1 MARVVVR
8 VARQAL
14 LVALFATAAA
24 LGAASGV
31 VFVYAEDLP
40 EISALDDYAPSAT
53 TRVLANDGRTVGE
66 FATQRR
72 VVVAYDDISPLIR
85 QAIMAT
91 EDDQFESHFGISI
104 QRIVVTLIKDFV
116 KGERKGA
123 STLTQQ
129 LAKNLFLSP
138 EKTWSR
144 KVKEALLAI
153 QLEKRFTKQE
163 LFTFYANTVHFGHG
177 TYGVEAAARLYFN
190 KSAKDVSL
198 TEAALIAGIVQTPA
212 RQSPFVSVD
221 NARTRRNYALSRM
234 AAVGYISTEES
245 RTAQAE
251 PIVTVGQ
258 PTPEPTVAPY
268 FLEEVRQHLEQ
279 KYGSQPLYEGA
290 LTVETTLDIRLQEA
304 ANRALDTGLRRIDK
318 RRGYRKP
325 TTNVA
330 ADKRTVGTFEHRRW
344 RRPIVEG
351 QVVPAVVVGVEGQ
364 RLLVRIGPE
373 RAVVEPEGYK
383 WTRRRVEQLAQPGDI
398 IEVRVGPRGA
408 DSSWTS
414 LTLEQEPLVEGA
426 LLVLEN
432 RTGRVLAM
440 TGGYDFERSKFNRA
454 VQAMRQI
461 GSTFKAFVY
470 TAAIDRGYTPVS
482 RLIDEP
488 VSYDAGEGQP
498 RYEPLNYDKT
508 FEGPITL
515 RHALEVSR
523 NVPAVRMMDAV
534 GPQTVVDYARRF
546 GLKGP
551 LPPFL
556 SLALGAG
563 EATLM
568 EITSAFSAFPNEGT
582 RMTPFL
588 VTKVTDRQGDV
599 LENNRPESVEVLRAD
614 TAYVMTNLFRGV
626 VQRGTAASAAAL
638 KWPLGGKTGT
648 TDDYTDAWM
657 IGFDP
662 ELTVGVWVGRD
673 QKKPL
678 GPNESGA
685 VAALPIWM
693 DFWKSAIEGR
703 EAPPEFAPPA
713 NILTVS
719 VDRQSGEPCVSSDAP
734 CLEEVFISGTQPG
747 VTFPPRAGLESQ

>member
-1 MARVVVR
+1 M
-8 VARQAL
+8 
-14 LVALFATAAA
+14 
-24 LGAASGV
+24 GAASGV

-53 TRVLANDGRTVGE
+53 TRVLAGDGRSIGE
-66 FATQRR
+66 FAIQRR

-85 QAIMAT
+85 QAIMAS

-104 QRIVVTLIKDFV
+104 QRIIVTLIKDLLE
-116 KGERKGA
+116 GRRAGG
-123 STLTQQ
+123 STITQQ

-144 KVKEALLAI
+144 KVKEALLAV

-163 LFTFYANTVHFGHG
+163 LFTFYANTVPYGHG
-177 TYGVEAAARLYFN
+177 AYGVEAASRLYFN
-190 KSAKDVSL
+190 KSAKDVTL
-198 TEAALIAGIVQTPA
+198 TEAALIGGIIQAPA
-212 RQSPFVSVD
+212 RQSPFVSVE
-221 NARTRRNYALSRM
+221 NARRRRNYALSRM
-234 AAVGYISTEES
+234 AAVGFITQEQSAA
-245 RTAQAE
+245 AQAE

-268 FLEEVRQHLEQ
+268 FLEEVRQHLER

-290 LTVETTLDIRLQEA
+290 LTVDTTLDIGLQEA

-325 TTNVA
+325 TATVA
-330 ADKRTVGTFEHRRW
+330 AAGRTADTFDHRRW
-344 RRPIVEG
+344 RRPISEG
-351 QVVPAVVVGVEGQ
+351 DIVPAVIMAVDGARLDVRVGNKRGVLTAES
-364 RLLVRIGPE
+364 
-373 RAVVEPEGYK
+373 YK
-383 WTRRRVEQLAQPGDI
+383 WTRRRADQIGSVGDI
-398 IEVRVGPRGA
+398 LQVRVGPPGA
-408 DSSWTS
+408 DGDWTT
-414 LTLEQEPLVEGA
+414 LTLDQEPLIEGA
-426 LLVLEN
+426 ILVIEN
-432 RTGRVLAM
+432 RTGRILAM
-440 TGGYDFERSKFNRA
+440 SGGFDFERSKFNRA

-470 TAAIDRGYTPVS
+470 TAAIDRGYTPAS

-488 VSYDAGEGQP
+488 VSYDVGVDQP

-515 RHALEVSR
+515 RHAMEVSR

-546 GLKGP
+546 GLLGP
-551 LPPFL
+551 LPPYL

-563 EATLM
+563 EATLL
-568 EITSAFSAFPNEGT
+568 EITSAFSVFPNEGI
-582 RMTPFL
+582 RMTPFM

-599 LENNRPESVEVLRAD
+599 LENNRPESTNVLRAD
-614 TAYVMTNLFRGV
+614 TAYVMTSLLRGV
-626 VQRGTAASAAAL
+626 VQRGTAGSAAAL

-657 IGFDP
+657 VGFDP
-662 ELTVGVWVGRD
+662 ELTVGVWVGLD

-685 VAALPIWM
+685 VAALPIWI
-693 DFWKSAIEGR
+693 DFWKAAIEGR
-703 EAPPEFAPPA
+703 ETLPEFTPPA
-713 NILTVS
+713 NILTVG
-719 VDRQSGEPCVSSDAP
+719 VDRESGDA
-734 CLEEVFISGTQPG
+734 CLDATSGCLDEVFISGTQPG
-747 VTFPPRAGLESQ
+747 ATFPPRSGLNED